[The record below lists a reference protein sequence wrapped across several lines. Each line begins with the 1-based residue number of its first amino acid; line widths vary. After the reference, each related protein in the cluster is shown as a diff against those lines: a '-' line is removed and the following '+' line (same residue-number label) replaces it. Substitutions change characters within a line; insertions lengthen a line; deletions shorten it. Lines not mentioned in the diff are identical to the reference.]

1 MLGRLLATVA
11 AIIAAVCVATVIAE
25 GLLLAYLRSHGKLD
39 EHTVQKLV
47 AVANGVEIT
56 PSRAARAADAADA
69 AREQASL
76 EDVARER
83 ALKSRDLE
91 LREQALNDS
100 AVIVKT
106 EYAKLVDEKDRYERI
121 KAAFRAQLDE
131 LRTGSLAEN
140 RETARAILENMK
152 AKQAKDQLLR
162 MVKEGEMKDVI
173 KILALMPGAK
183 RKKILDEFKTDDES
197 KTLAEILKQ
206 IREGVPE
213 TNLVDEAEQSLAQPD
228 SPVTEDEAA
237 AAP

>member
-1 MLGRLLATVA
+1 MVGRLLAAVA

-25 GLLLAYLRSHGKLD
+25 GLMLAWLHSRGKLD
-39 EHTVQKLV
+39 DKTMQKLV
-47 AVANGVEIT
+47 AVANGVELT
-56 PSRAARAADAADA
+56 ASHAAHPADSADT

-76 EDVARER
+76 EDVARQR

-100 AVIVKT
+100 AAIVKT

-121 KAAFRAQLDE
+121 KTAFRSQLDE

-140 RETARAILENMK
+140 RETARSILENMK
-152 AKQAKDQLLR
+152 AKQAKDQVLR
-162 MVKEGEMKDVI
+162 MVKAGEMKDVI
-173 KILALMPGAK
+173 KILSLMPGTK
-183 RKKILDEFKTDDES
+183 RKKILDEFKTDDEAR
-197 KTLAEILKQ
+197 TLADILKQ

-213 TNLVDEAEQSLAQPD
+213 TNLVDEAERSLDQPD
-228 SPVTEDEAA
+228 EPMDEETA

>member
-1 MLGRLLATVA
+1 MLGRLLAVAAAIVA
-11 AIIAAVCVATVIAE
+11 AICVATVIAE
-25 GLLLAYLRSHGKLD
+25 GLMLAYLHSRGKLD
-39 EHTVQKLV
+39 EPTMQKML
-47 AVANGVEIT
+47 AVAGGVELA
-56 PSRAARAADAADA
+56 PSRAARAAQEAES

-100 AVIVKT
+100 AAIVKT

-131 LRTGSLAEN
+131 IREGSLAEN

-152 AKQAKDQLLR
+152 AKQAKDQVLR

-173 KILALMPGAK
+173 KILSLMPGTK
-183 RKKILDEFKTDDES
+183 RKKILDEFKTDEEAQ
-197 KTLAEILKQ
+197 TLAEILKQ

-228 SPVTEDEAA
+228 APETEDVSS
-237 AAP
+237 AP

>member
-1 MLGRLLATVA
+1 MLGRLLAVAAAIVA
-11 AIIAAVCVATVIAE
+11 AICVATVIAE
-25 GLLLAYLRSHGKLD
+25 GLMLAYLHSRGKLD
-39 EHTVQKLV
+39 EPTMQKML
-47 AVANGVEIT
+47 AVASGVEIA
-56 PSRAARAADAADA
+56 PSRAARAAQEAES

-100 AVIVKT
+100 AAIVKT

-131 LRTGSLAEN
+131 IREGSLAEN

-152 AKQAKDQLLR
+152 AKQAKDQVLR

-173 KILALMPGAK
+173 KILSLMPGTK
-183 RKKILDEFKTDDES
+183 RKKILDEFKTDEEAQ
-197 KTLAEILKQ
+197 TLAEILKQ

-228 SPVTEDEAA
+228 APEAEDVS

>member
-1 MLGRLLATVA
+1 MVGRLLATAA
-11 AIIAAVCVATVIAE
+11 AIVAAVCVATVIAE
-25 GLLLAYLRSHGKLD
+25 GLMLAYLHSRGKLD
-39 EHTVQKLV
+39 EQTVQKMV
-47 AVANGVEIT
+47 AVASGVELAS
-56 PSRAARAADAADA
+56 SRAARAVEAES

-100 AVIVKT
+100 AAIVKT

-131 LRTGSLAEN
+131 LREGSLAEN

-152 AKQAKDQLLR
+152 AKQGKDQILR
-162 MVKEGEMKDVI
+162 MVKDGEMKDVI
-173 KILALMPGAK
+173 KILSLMPGTK
-183 RKKILDEFKTDDES
+183 RKKILDEFKTDEELR
-197 KTLAEILKQ
+197 TLAEILKQ

-228 SPVTEDEAA
+228 SAAAEEAA